1 MYQKFN
7 LKSYEQLKIRWDI
20 VDMIFLATAQNIMI
34 NLKSINWI
42 YLILKTVKK
51 RKKKVQK
58 KNILM
63 LQPSMP
69 LLSFKNKILKEK
81 LLNVFFD
88 KSELLL

>member
-81 LLNVFFD
+81 LLI
-88 KSELLL
+88 KQSY

>member
-7 LKSYEQLKIRWDI
+7 LKSYEQLKIIWDI

-69 LLSFKNKILKEK
+69 LISFKNKILKEK
-81 LLNVFFD
+81 LLI
-88 KSELLL
+88 K

>member
-81 LLNVFFD
+81 LLI
-88 KSELLL
+88 K

>member
-7 LKSYEQLKIRWDI
+7 LKSYEQLKIRWAI

-81 LLNVFFD
+81 LLI
-88 KSELLL
+88 K

>member
-63 LQPSMP
+63 L
-69 LLSFKNKILKEK
+69 
-81 LLNVFFD
+81 
-88 KSELLL
+88 

>member
-1 MYQKFN
+1 MYQKYN

-81 LLNVFFD
+81 LLI
-88 KSELLL
+88 K

>member
-7 LKSYEQLKIRWDI
+7 LKSYEQLKIRWAI

-42 YLILKTVKK
+42 YLILKKVKK

-81 LLNVFFD
+81 LLI
-88 KSELLL
+88 K

>member
-69 LLSFKNKILKEK
+69 LLIFKNKILKEK
-81 LLNVFFD
+81 LLI
-88 KSELLL
+88 KQSY

>member
-58 KNILM
+58 KNILT

-81 LLNVFFD
+81 LLI
-88 KSELLL
+88 K